1 MKNVFGLGLI
11 IALAGCVTVTETAGN
26 ATQSD
31 PTEMAEA
38 RIALGLGYLENGSM
52 IKAREN
58 LEKALQHAP
67 DYYRSQLSMAHYYE
81 AVGENDSARKMY
93 RTALSEH
100 PKNGNVLNNFG
111 TFLCKQGE
119 YDTANQYFRR
129 AVEQPYYYLIS
140 ASYENAGLC
149 ALKAGKTDNAREYFK
164 RAINH
169 DPNRLLSILQL
180 TKMEIEACDYTPAR
194 LRLMDLNQRYGYQ
207 KASLK
212 LLIELETRW
221 EFSVRAKISNPIKFS
236 LLRFI

>member
-119 YDTANQYFRR
+119 YDTADQYFRR

-164 RAINH
+164 RAIDH

-180 TKMEIEACDYTPAR
+180 TKMEIKAGDYTPAR

-212 LLIELETRW
+212 LLIELEK
-221 EFSVRAKISNPIKFS
+221 RAGNSALEQKYQTLLKS
-236 LLRFI
+236 LS

>member
-1 MKNVFGLGLI
+1 
-11 IALAGCVTVTETAGN
+11 
-26 ATQSD
+26 
-31 PTEMAEA
+31 
-38 RIALGLGYLENGSM
+38 
-52 IKAREN
+52 
-58 LEKALQHAP
+58 
-67 DYYRSQLSMAHYYE
+67 MAHYYE

-119 YDTANQYFRR
+119 YDTADQYFRR

-164 RAINH
+164 RAIDH

-180 TKMEIEACDYTPAR
+180 TKMEIEAGDYTPAR

-212 LLIELETRW
+212 LLIELEK
-221 EFSVRAKISNPIKFS
+221 RAGNSALEQKYQTLLNS
-236 LLRFI
+236 LS

>member
-1 MKNVFGLGLI
+1 MKRMLAVGVIL
-11 IALAGCVTVTETAGN
+11 ALSGCVTVTETSDIA
-26 ATQSD
+26 AQSD

-67 DYYRSQLSMAHYYE
+67 HYYRSQLSMAHYFE
-81 AVGENDSARKMY
+81 MVGENDSARKMY
-93 RTALSEH
+93 QSTLNQH
-100 PKNGNVLNNFG
+100 PQNGNVLNNFG

-119 YDTANQYFRR
+119 YDTADQYFRR

-149 ALKAGKTDNAREYFK
+149 ALKAGKNDNAREYFK
-164 RAINH
+164 RAVDH

-180 TKMEIEACDYTPAR
+180 TKMEIDAGDYTQAR
-194 LRLMDLNQRYGYQ
+194 LRLMALNQRYGYQ

-212 LLIELETRW
+212 LLVELEK
-221 EFSVRAKISNPIKFS
+221 RAGNSALEQKYQT
-236 LLRFI
+236 LLEAQS

>member
-26 ATQSD
+26 TAQSD

-93 RTALSEH
+93 RTALSKH

-119 YDTANQYFRR
+119 YDTADQYFRR

-164 RAINH
+164 RAIDH

-180 TKMEIEACDYTPAR
+180 TKMEIEAGDYTPAR

-207 KASLK
+207 K
-212 LLIELETRW
+212 
-221 EFSVRAKISNPIKFS
+221 
-236 LLRFI
+236 

>member
-1 MKNVFGLGLI
+1 MKNVFSLGLI

-119 YDTANQYFRR
+119 YDTADQYFRR

-164 RAINH
+164 RAIDH

-180 TKMEIEACDYTPAR
+180 TKMEIEAGDYTPAR

-207 KASLK
+207 KASLT
-212 LLIELETRW
+212 LLIELEK
-221 EFSVRAKISNPIKFS
+221 RAGNSALEQKYQTLLNS
-236 LLRFI
+236 LS

>member
-11 IALAGCVTVTETAGN
+11 IALTGCVTVTETAGN

-93 RTALSEH
+93 RTALSKH

-119 YDTANQYFRR
+119 YDTADQYFRR

-164 RAINH
+164 RAIDH

-180 TKMEIEACDYTPAR
+180 TKMEIEAGDYTPAR

-212 LLIELETRW
+212 LLIELEK
-221 EFSVRAKISNPIKFS
+221 RAGNSALEQKYQTLLNS
-236 LLRFI
+236 LS

>member
-26 ATQSD
+26 TAQSD

-93 RTALSEH
+93 RTALSKH

-119 YDTANQYFRR
+119 YDTADQYFRR

-164 RAINH
+164 RAIDH

-180 TKMEIEACDYTPAR
+180 TKMEIEAGDYTPAR

-207 KASLK
+207 KASLT
-212 LLIELETRW
+212 LLIELEK
-221 EFSVRAKISNPIKFS
+221 RAGNSALEKKYQTLLNS
-236 LLRFI
+236 LS

>member
-93 RTALSEH
+93 RTALSKH

-119 YDTANQYFRR
+119 YDTADQYFRR

-164 RAINH
+164 RAIDH

-180 TKMEIEACDYTPAR
+180 TRMEIEAGDYTPAR

-212 LLIELETRW
+212 LLIELEK
-221 EFSVRAKISNPIKFS
+221 RAGNSALEQKYQTLLNS
-236 LLRFI
+236 LS

>member
-119 YDTANQYFRR
+119 YDTADQYFRR

-164 RAINH
+164 RAIDH

-180 TKMEIEACDYTPAR
+180 TRMEIEAGDYTPAR

-207 KASLK
+207 KTSLK
-212 LLIELETRW
+212 LLIELEK
-221 EFSVRAKISNPIKFS
+221 RAGNSALEQKYQTLLNS
-236 LLRFI
+236 LS

>member
-93 RTALSEH
+93 RTALSKH

-119 YDTANQYFRR
+119 YDTADQYFRR

-164 RAINH
+164 RAIDH

-180 TKMEIEACDYTPAR
+180 TKMEIEAGDYTPAR

-212 LLIELETRW
+212 LLIELEK
-221 EFSVRAKISNPIKFS
+221 RAGNSALEQKYQTLLNS
-236 LLRFI
+236 LS

>member
-119 YDTANQYFRR
+119 YDTADQYFRR

-149 ALKAGKTDNAREYFK
+149 ALKSGKTDNAREYFK
-164 RAINH
+164 RAIDH

-180 TKMEIEACDYTPAR
+180 TKMEIEAGDYTPAR

-207 KASLK
+207 KASLT
-212 LLIELETRW
+212 LLIELEK
-221 EFSVRAKISNPIKFS
+221 RAGNSALEQKYQTLLNS
-236 LLRFI
+236 LS

>member
-93 RTALSEH
+93 RAALSEH

-119 YDTANQYFRR
+119 YDTADQYFRR

-164 RAINH
+164 RAIDH

-180 TKMEIEACDYTPAR
+180 TKMEIEAGDYTPAR

-212 LLIELETRW
+212 LLIELEK
-221 EFSVRAKISNPIKFS
+221 RAGNSALEQKYQTLLNS
-236 LLRFI
+236 LS

>member
-1 MKNVFGLGLI
+1 MKRMLAAGVIL
-11 IALAGCVTVTETAGN
+11 ALSGCVTVTETSDIA
-26 ATQSD
+26 AQSD

-67 DYYRSQLSMAHYYE
+67 DYYRSQLSMAHYFE
-81 AVGENDSARKMY
+81 MVGENDSARKMY
-93 RTALSEH
+93 QSALNQH

-119 YDTANQYFRR
+119 YDTADQYFRR

-140 ASYENAGLC
+140 ASYENAALC
-149 ALKAGKTDNAREYFK
+149 ALKAGKNDNAREYFK
-164 RAINH
+164 RAVDH
-169 DPNRLLSILQL
+169 DPNRLMSILQL
-180 TKMEIEACDYTPAR
+180 TKMEIDAGDYTQAR
-194 LRLMDLNQRYGYQ
+194 LRLMALNQRYGYQ

-212 LLIELETRW
+212 LLVELEK
-221 EFSVRAKISNPIKFS
+221 RAGNSALEQKYQA
-236 LLRFI
+236 LLEAQS

>member
-93 RTALSEH
+93 RTALSAH

-119 YDTANQYFRR
+119 YDTADQYFRR

-164 RAINH
+164 RAIDH

-180 TKMEIEACDYTPAR
+180 TKMEIEAGDYTPAR

-207 KASLK
+207 KASLT
-212 LLIELETRW
+212 LLIELEK
-221 EFSVRAKISNPIKFS
+221 RAGNSALEQKYQTLLNSIS
-236 LLRFI
+236 

>member
-119 YDTANQYFRR
+119 YDTADQYFRR

-164 RAINH
+164 RAIDH

-180 TKMEIEACDYTPAR
+180 TKMEIEAGEYTPAR

-207 KASLK
+207 KASLT
-212 LLIELETRW
+212 LLIELEK
-221 EFSVRAKISNPIKFS
+221 RAGNSALEQKYQTLLNSIS
-236 LLRFI
+236 

>member
-1 MKNVFGLGLI
+1 MKRMLAVGVIL
-11 IALAGCVTVTETAGN
+11 ALSGCVTVTETSDIA
-26 ATQSD
+26 AQSD

-67 DYYRSQLSMAHYYE
+67 DYYRSQLSMAHYFE
-81 AVGENDSARKMY
+81 MVGENDSARKMY
-93 RTALSEH
+93 QSTLNQH

-119 YDTANQYFRR
+119 YDTADQYFRR

-140 ASYENAGLC
+140 ASYENAALC
-149 ALKAGKTDNAREYFK
+149 ALKAGKNDNAREYFK
-164 RAINH
+164 RAVDH
-169 DPNRLLSILQL
+169 DPNRLMSILQL
-180 TKMEIEACDYTPAR
+180 TKMEIDAGDYTQAR
-194 LRLMDLNQRYGYQ
+194 LRLMALNQRYGYQ

-212 LLIELETRW
+212 LLVELEK
-221 EFSVRAKISNPIKFS
+221 RAGNSALEQKYQA
-236 LLRFI
+236 LLEAQS

>member
-119 YDTANQYFRR
+119 YDTADQYFRR

-164 RAINH
+164 RAIDH

-180 TKMEIEACDYTPAR
+180 TKMEIKAGDYTPAR

-212 LLIELETRW
+212 LLIELEK
-221 EFSVRAKISNPIKFS
+221 RAGNSALEQKYQTLLNS
-236 LLRFI
+236 LS

>member
-38 RIALGLGYLENGSM
+38 RIVLGLGYLENGSM

-81 AVGENDSARKMY
+81 AVGENDAARKMY

-119 YDTANQYFRR
+119 YDAADQYFRS

-164 RAINH
+164 RAIDH

-180 TKMEIEACDYTPAR
+180 TKMEIEAGDYTSAR

-212 LLIELETRW
+212 LLIELEK
-221 EFSVRAKISNPIKFS
+221 RAGNSALEQKYQTLLNS
-236 LLRFI
+236 LS

>member
-119 YDTANQYFRR
+119 YDTADQYFRR

-149 ALKAGKTDNAREYFK
+149 ALKAEKTDNAREYFK
-164 RAINH
+164 RAIDH

-180 TKMEIEACDYTPAR
+180 TKMEIEAGDYTPAR

-212 LLIELETRW
+212 LLIELEK
-221 EFSVRAKISNPIKFS
+221 RAGNSALEQKYQTLLNS
-236 LLRFI
+236 LS

>member
-26 ATQSD
+26 ATQSN

-119 YDTANQYFRR
+119 YDTADQYFRR

-164 RAINH
+164 RAIDH

-180 TKMEIEACDYTPAR
+180 TKMEIEAGDYTPAR

-207 KASLK
+207 KASLT
-212 LLIELETRW
+212 LLIELEK
-221 EFSVRAKISNPIKFS
+221 RAGNSALEQKYQTLLNS
-236 LLRFI
+236 LS

>member
-119 YDTANQYFRR
+119 YDTADQYFRR

-164 RAINH
+164 RAIDH

-180 TKMEIEACDYTPAR
+180 TKMEIEAGDYTPAR

-207 KASLK
+207 KASLT
-212 LLIELETRW
+212 LLIELEK
-221 EFSVRAKISNPIKFS
+221 RAGNLALEQKYQTLLNS
-236 LLRFI
+236 LS

>member
-93 RTALSEH
+93 RTSLSEH

-119 YDTANQYFRR
+119 YDTADQYFRR

-164 RAINH
+164 RAIDH

-180 TKMEIEACDYTPAR
+180 TKMEIEAGDYTPAR

-207 KASLK
+207 KASLT
-212 LLIELETRW
+212 LLIELEK
-221 EFSVRAKISNPIKFS
+221 RAGNSALEQKYQTLLNS
-236 LLRFI
+236 LS

>member
-119 YDTANQYFRR
+119 YDTADQYFRR

-164 RAINH
+164 RAIDH

-180 TKMEIEACDYTPAR
+180 TKMEIEAGDYTPAR

-207 KASLK
+207 KASLT
-212 LLIELETRW
+212 LLIELEKRAGNSALEQKYQTLLNS
-221 EFSVRAKISNPIKFS
+221 FS
-236 LLRFI
+236 

>member
-26 ATQSD
+26 ATQND

-119 YDTANQYFRR
+119 YDTADQYFRR

-164 RAINH
+164 RAIDH

-180 TKMEIEACDYTPAR
+180 TKMEIEAGDYTPAR

-212 LLIELETRW
+212 LLIELEK
-221 EFSVRAKISNPIKFS
+221 RAGNSALEQKYQTLLNS
-236 LLRFI
+236 LS

>member
-26 ATQSD
+26 TAQSD

-93 RTALSEH
+93 RTALSKH

-119 YDTANQYFRR
+119 YDTADQYFRR

-164 RAINH
+164 RAIDH

-180 TKMEIEACDYTPAR
+180 TKMEIEAGDYTPAR

-212 LLIELETRW
+212 LLIELEK
-221 EFSVRAKISNPIKFS
+221 RAGNSALEQKYQTLLNS
-236 LLRFI
+236 LS

>member
-119 YDTANQYFRR
+119 YDTADQYFRR

-164 RAINH
+164 RAIDH

-180 TKMEIEACDYTPAR
+180 TKMEIEAGDYTPAR

-207 KASLK
+207 KSSLK
-212 LLIELETRW
+212 LLIELEK
-221 EFSVRAKISNPIKFS
+221 RAGNSALEQKYQTLLNS
-236 LLRFI
+236 LS

>member
-81 AVGENDSARKMY
+81 AVGENDSARTMY
-93 RTALSEH
+93 RTALSKH

-119 YDTANQYFRR
+119 YDTADQYFRR

-164 RAINH
+164 RAIDH

-180 TKMEIEACDYTPAR
+180 TKMEIEAGDYTPAR

-207 KASLK
+207 KASLT
-212 LLIELETRW
+212 LLIELEK
-221 EFSVRAKISNPIKFS
+221 RAGNSALEQKYQTLLNSIS
-236 LLRFI
+236 

>member
-100 PKNGNVLNNFG
+100 PKNGNVLNNFA

-119 YDTANQYFRR
+119 YDTADQYFRR

-164 RAINH
+164 RAIDH

-180 TKMEIEACDYTPAR
+180 TRMEIEAGDYTPAR

-212 LLIELETRW
+212 LLIELEK
-221 EFSVRAKISNPIKFS
+221 RAGNSALEQKYQTLLNS
-236 LLRFI
+236 LS

>member
-100 PKNGNVLNNFG
+100 PKNGNVLNNFA

-119 YDTANQYFRR
+119 YDTADQYFRR

-164 RAINH
+164 RAIDH

-180 TKMEIEACDYTPAR
+180 TKMEIEAGDYTPAR

-212 LLIELETRW
+212 LLIELEK
-221 EFSVRAKISNPIKFS
+221 RAGNSALEQKYQTLLNS
-236 LLRFI
+236 LS

>member
-119 YDTANQYFRR
+119 YDTADQYFRR

-164 RAINH
+164 RAIDH

-180 TKMEIEACDYTPAR
+180 TKMEIEAGDYTPAR

-207 KASLK
+207 KTSLK
-212 LLIELETRW
+212 LLIELEK
-221 EFSVRAKISNPIKFS
+221 RAGNSALEQKYQTLLNS
-236 LLRFI
+236 LS

>member
-1 MKNVFGLGLI
+1 MKRMLVVGVIL
-11 IALAGCVTVTETAGN
+11 ALSGCVTVTETSDIA
-26 ATQSD
+26 AQSD

-67 DYYRSQLSMAHYYE
+67 HYYRSQLSMAHYFE
-81 AVGENDSARKMY
+81 MVGENDSARKMY
-93 RTALSEH
+93 QSTLNQH

-119 YDTANQYFRR
+119 YDTADQYFRR

-149 ALKAGKTDNAREYFK
+149 ALKAGKNDNAREYFK
-164 RAINH
+164 RAVDH

-180 TKMEIEACDYTPAR
+180 TKMEIDAGDYTQAR
-194 LRLMDLNQRYGYQ
+194 LRLMALNQRYGYQ

-212 LLIELETRW
+212 LLVELEK
-221 EFSVRAKISNPIKFS
+221 RAGNSALEQKYQT
-236 LLRFI
+236 LLEAQS

>member
-31 PTEMAEA
+31 PTEMAES

-119 YDTANQYFRR
+119 YDTADQYFRR

-164 RAINH
+164 RAIDH

-180 TKMEIEACDYTPAR
+180 TKMEIEAGDYTPAR

-207 KASLK
+207 KSSLK
-212 LLIELETRW
+212 LLIELEK
-221 EFSVRAKISNPIKFS
+221 RAGNSALEQKYQTLLNS
-236 LLRFI
+236 LS

>member
-52 IKAREN
+52 IKARKN

-119 YDTANQYFRR
+119 YDTADQYFRR

-164 RAINH
+164 RAIDH

-180 TKMEIEACDYTPAR
+180 TKMEIEAGDYTPAR

-212 LLIELETRW
+212 LLIELEKCAGNSALEQKYQTLL
-221 EFSVRAKISNPIKFS
+221 NS
-236 LLRFI
+236 LS

>member
-119 YDTANQYFRR
+119 YDTADQYFRR

-164 RAINH
+164 RAIDH

-180 TKMEIEACDYTPAR
+180 TKMEIEAGDYTPAR

-207 KASLK
+207 KASLT
-212 LLIELETRW
+212 LLIELEK
-221 EFSVRAKISNPIKFS
+221 RAGNSALEQKYQTLLNSIS
-236 LLRFI
+236 

>member
-119 YDTANQYFRR
+119 YDTADQYFRR

-164 RAINH
+164 RAIDH

-180 TKMEIEACDYTPAR
+180 TKMEIEAYDYTPAR

-212 LLIELETRW
+212 LLIELEK
-221 EFSVRAKISNPIKFS
+221 RAGNSALEQKYQTLLNS
-236 LLRFI
+236 LS